1 MCSGPK
7 AIYVVNSSSKK
18 LGGARVVAI
27 AVVPDDL
34 SKIKEILQKMSD
46 VDRMD
51 LILNLGEFLTLLILH
66 FLWSRTNESPFS
78 L

>member
-1 MCSGPK
+1 MCSGPR
-7 AIYVVNSSSKK
+7 AIFVVNSSSEK
-18 LGGARVVAI
+18 LGGARVVAT
-27 AVVPDDL
+27 AMVLDDL

-51 LILNLGEFLTLLILH
+51 LMLTLGEFLTLLILH